1 LGVEVF
7 LDGTSISQI
16 YGDMCRLLGWRPRT
30 LIEEALRR
38 LDNGV
43 NPLIVKLPTGYGK
56 TSITLCAGLACREND
71 ANWLRIIHVLPMRSI
86 VDDVGL
92 RLSNHIQRLNF
103 SSIRVYKQH
112 MGSPLSPFYCGRG
125 IIVTTLDTFMMN
137 LFKIPAPEFRKVMEL
152 GYSHYDVSRANIYSS
167 AVVLDEFH
175 LLSNIGSLGD
185 ELKSLA
191 SSLVAVRVL
200 CEAGVPLVI
209 STATLPEVLIRAIEN
224 VLRRVGI
231 EIDEQNILR
240 WGDLRDDVF
249 EESTRLKRIS
259 LRIID
264 ENEIMNLLKM
274 YSEKR
279 VLIVMNKV
287 ERAVKIFREIRQ
299 AVGSSLQAILLHGRL
314 REDVKEERIKN
325 IDYAQ
330 LVIATQVVE
339 AGMDK
344 SFDVLITDPCPLD
357 RFIQRAG
364 RVARSAESREGDI
377 YVIELA
383 DDEQYSG
390 VYSGELTRDS
400 INVLERLSE
409 EKFEKPEFEEMLI
422 REMERVYEQY
432 VDPDLMVRH
441 TRIKILSQLDEQPLL
456 GKDEAREAFVELKGF
471 TDSFGIVTVLD
482 ASEICKN
489 FSYEFCVGV
498 SENAA
503 KRLLKSGCMVLIR
516 ERSGREDF
524 SRYIEEVKIDLEGF
538 KLVRLKDELI
548 KRILNAREPLTVSL
562 LKYGIEGLAVEKIDP
577 VEGLVWI

>member
-1 LGVEVF
+1 VF
-7 LDGTSISQI
+7 LNDPSVSQI
-16 YGDMCRLLGWRPRT
+16 YGNVCRLLGWEPRT

-38 LDNGV
+38 LDDGV

-56 TSITLCAGLACREND
+56 TSITLCAGLACKENG
-71 ANWLRIIHVLPMRSI
+71 ANWLRVIHVLPMRSI
-86 VDDVGL
+86 VDDIEL
-92 RLSNHIQRLNF
+92 RLSNHIRKLNF
-103 SSIRVYKQH
+103 AGIKVYKQY
-112 MGSPLSPFYCGRG
+112 MGSPMSPFYCGRG

-137 LFKIPAPEFRKVMEL
+137 LFKIPAPEFRKVIEL
-152 GYSHYDVSRANIYSS
+152 GYSHYDIPRANIYSS
-167 AVVLDEFH
+167 AIVLDEFH
-175 LLSNIGSLGD
+175 LLSNIGSLDD

-191 SSLVAVRVL
+191 SSLVAVRAL

-209 STATLPEVLIRAIEN
+209 STATLPEVLIRTIKD
-224 VLRRVGI
+224 VLKRVGI
-231 EIDEQNILR
+231 EVDEQNILK
-240 WGDLRDDVF
+240 WGDLKDDVF
-249 EESTRLKRIS
+249 EESMRLKRLS

-264 ENEIMNLLKM
+264 ENEVINLLKM
-274 YSEKR
+274 NPKKR
-279 VLIVMNKV
+279 ILLVMNKV

-299 AVGSSLQAILLHGRL
+299 AIGSSLQTILLHGRL
-314 REDVKEERIKN
+314 REDVKREQIRN

-339 AGMDK
+339 AGVDK
-344 SFDVLITDPCPLD
+344 NFDVLITDPCPLD

-390 VYSGELTRDS
+390 VYSEELTKDS
-400 INVLERLSE
+400 VRVLGRLNE
-409 EKFEKPEFEEMLI
+409 TTFEKLEFEEMLI

-432 VDPDLMVRH
+432 VNPDSIIRH

-456 GKDEAREAFVELKGF
+456 GKGEAREAFIELEGF
-471 TDSFGIVTVLD
+471 TDSFGIVTVFD
-482 ASEICKN
+482 ASEISRN

-498 SENAA
+498 SEDAA

-516 ERSGREDF
+516 EGSGREDF
-524 SRYIEEVKIDLEGF
+524 SRYIEDVRADLEGF

-548 KRILNAREPLTVSL
+548 RRMLNNREPLTLSL
-562 LKYGIEGLAVEKIDP
+562 LKYGIEGLAVERIDP